1 MLCDSDGG
9 NELLKKRSVHDP
21 RIQHQCMTLREKALN
36 PGKPVELSYEDKRA
50 LLQMLEPPKHLLEKS
65 KHVISTMKGE
75 FSLQLQTNKSV
86 SFQNSDGNVA
96 TTAETQI
103 EVSQTTGDNVNRLK
117 PILNALIEEKKK
129 LENERQRIQYEEVDN
144 ESI

>member
-36 PGKPVELSYEDKRA
+36 PGKPVELSHEDKRA

-75 FSLQLQTNKSV
+75 FSLQIQTNKSV
-86 SFQNSDGNVA
+86 SFQTGGNVA

-103 EVSQTTGDNVNRLK
+103 EVSQTTGDNVSRLK
-117 PILNALIEEKKK
+117 PILNALMEEKKK
-129 LENERQRIQYEEVDN
+129 LENERQRIQYEEFDN
-144 ESI
+144 